1 MLNCD
6 EEDWD
11 SEEWKMKF
19 FTSISIFT
27 IGSINGAV
35 LALVISVALG

>member
-1 MLNCD
+1 MLKCE

-11 SEEWKMKF
+11 SEEWKMNF

-35 LALVISVALG
+35 LTLLISVALR